1 MLTTHSM
8 WIFIFKYNSKSNK
21 IKNIIIRRIKLFF
34 IIIYNNLRDINYE
47 KILKF
52 LIDVLIYKKASK
64 KISYLLQ

>member
-1 MLTTHSM
+1 M